1 MCPAINF
8 SLLFDGH
15 LSMAKALNLGALK
28 WSILLWQ
35 CHLKGEALT
44 VKYAS
49 PMLSLFQLSSS
60 YDADPETTIFGRN
73 LIASTNIRC
82 LPFTLPGKCVTT
94 KWVIVTRLSKKNRC
108 KVHTMYWWNRAIW
121 NTRAILVGSVSTS
134 LLGSHMHFGPFA
146 VKQGTEQ
153 RNFFFSFFMI
163 RGKENCI
170 PELNRL
176 LRSDMLSSETSSS
189 CPSLTKLSLLRVSLH
204 RRSLLPLIVQER
216 CLELVHLIKVQGRPI
231 ASLNQEFTLSP

>member
-1 MCPAINF
+1 MSSVPLQMCPASNF

-73 LIASTNIRC
+73 LIASTNICC

-146 VKQGTEQ
+146 VNRAQNRGT
-153 RNFFFSFFMI
+153 FFFLFYDK
-163 RGKENCI
+163 GKG
-170 PELNRL
+170 ELH
-176 LRSDMLSSETSSS
+176 TW
-189 CPSLTKLSLLRVSLH
+189 T
-204 RRSLLPLIVQER
+204 
-216 CLELVHLIKVQGRPI
+216 
-231 ASLNQEFTLSP
+231 